1 MTPEK
6 SDEKCDEKNG
16 PRETQTHGHPG
27 GEV

>member
-16 PRETQTHGHPG
+16 PRETPTHGGLG